1 MLTAFNQGGKTPEI
15 VLVNHATE
23 DLGVSMED
31 LCHALQVQMSRDFK
45 PAWEGLDAKFH
56 IAEEPKPGAWNML
69 FLDTADVADALG
81 YHEVNWKGWPI
92 SKVFVKTSKE
102 AGEKVSVTASH
113 EALEMRGD
121 PAINVWAMDNTNG
134 DMHAYEA
141 CDAVEAT
148 TYEIDGVTVSNFQF
162 ASWWEFKRPNG
173 KYDFLGECRKPFEI
187 LPGGYS
193 LVMRGGEIYHKFGSA
208 DKQKMFA
215 REDRR
220 GHRSE
225 FRLSRA

>member
-1 MLTAFNQGGKTPEI
+1 MNE
-15 VLVNHATE
+15 VL
-23 DLGVSMED
+23 L
-31 LCHALQVQMSRDFK
+31 L
-45 PAWEGLDAKFH
+45 
-56 IAEEPKPGAWNML
+56 
-69 FLDTADVADALG
+69 
-81 YHEVNWKGWPI
+81 
-92 SKVFVKTSKE
+92 
-102 AGEKVSVTASH
+102 
-113 EALEMRGD
+113 D
-121 PAINVWAMDNTNG
+121 PAINLWGMDNDKG
-134 DMHAYEA
+134 EMHAYEA

-208 DKQKMFA
+208 AKQKMFA

-225 FRLSRA
+225 FRLAR